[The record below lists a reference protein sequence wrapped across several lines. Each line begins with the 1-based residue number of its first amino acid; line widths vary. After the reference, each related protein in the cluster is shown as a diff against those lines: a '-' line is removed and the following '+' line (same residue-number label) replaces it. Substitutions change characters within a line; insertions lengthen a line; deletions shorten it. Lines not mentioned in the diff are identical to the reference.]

1 MKTRHAVY
9 GCLLWIAL
17 QCSVLRAAGQAKPP
31 VIDFTSDTQGRL
43 LFEKLFRPYNHNETA
58 TQLIFHDVNARQP
71 SALFILGDVVSL
83 GYHNAKW
90 KPVDINLK
98 LLRNNGIPVYAAL
111 GNHEVMIN
119 STLGQKRFQSRFPE
133 HSATGYI
140 KVVDSVAIV
149 LLNSN
154 FSKMKP
160 ADIKKQDTWYRQT
173 LARLDTSASVKLVIV
188 GCHHSPYSNNKV
200 AVSSLPVQQH
210 FVPSFMQSKKCVL
223 FLSGHSHNF
232 ESFKMGGKQFLVIG
246 GGGGVHQP
254 LNTTGQTLPDLAPN
268 YKPQF
273 HYLEV
278 TRRHDSLQVVSRR
291 LKTDF
296 SGFEDGLEVAA
307 GRVNIN

>member
-1 MKTRHAVY
+1 MQV
-9 GCLLWIAL
+9 
-17 QCSVLRAAGQAKPP
+17 RAQAKPP

-43 LFEKLFRPYNHNETA
+43 LFEKLFRQHNNNETA
-58 TQLIFHDVNARQP
+58 TQLIFHEVNARRP

-90 KPVDINLK
+90 KPVDTNLK
-98 LLRNNGIPVYAAL
+98 LLRANGIPVYAAL

-119 STLGQKRFQSRFPE
+119 TALGEKRFQSRFPE
-133 HSATGYI
+133 HSATGYSE
-140 KVVDSVAIV
+140 VVDSVAVV

-160 ADIKKQDTWYRQT
+160 ADIEKQDKWYRQT
-173 LARLDTSASVKLVIV
+173 LARLDTDVTVKLVIV
-188 GCHHSPYSNNKV
+188 GCHHSPYSNSKV
-200 AVSSLPVQQH
+200 VGSSLPVQQH
-210 FVPSFMQSKKCVL
+210 FVPLFQQSKKCVL

-232 ESFKMGGKQFLVIG
+232 EAFKMGGKQFLVIG

-254 LNTTGQTLPDLAPN
+254 LNTTGTTLPDLAVN

-278 TRRHDSLQVVSRR
+278 TRMHDSLQVVSRR
-291 LKTDF
+291 LKADF
-296 SGFEDGLEVAA
+296 SGFEDGLRIVV
-307 GRVNIN
+307 GRVTHI

>member
-1 MKTRHAVY
+1 
-9 GCLLWIAL
+9 
-17 QCSVLRAAGQAKPP
+17 
-31 VIDFTSDTQGRL
+31 
-43 LFEKLFRPYNHNETA
+43 
-58 TQLIFHDVNARQP
+58 
-71 SALFILGDVVSL
+71 
-83 GYHNAKW
+83 
-90 KPVDINLK
+90 
-98 LLRNNGIPVYAAL
+98 
-111 GNHEVMIN
+111 
-119 STLGQKRFQSRFPE
+119 
-133 HSATGYI
+133 
-140 KVVDSVAIV
+140 
-149 LLNSN
+149 
-154 FSKMKP
+154 
-160 ADIKKQDTWYRQT
+160 
-173 LARLDTSASVKLVIV
+173 
-188 GCHHSPYSNNKV
+188 V

-273 HYLEV
+273 HYIEV

-296 SGFEDGLEVAA
+296 SGFEDGLEAAA